1 MFFVELASLRVTLL
15 LPCSCLGL
23 EGRGQGAV
31 TDIFSVDVY
40 TFILAGYLDPTCYVW
55 PCVASL
61 SQRSPLGAAW
71 AHQQPLDWSCCF
83 ISSILPFW
91 ARSVAWAVELRGPKV
106 LLPHFRIVSGRLQ
119 TAAHIS
125 NSCRTFALIFIKL
138 LQKGSIFN
146 QDLSTDYLTFTVRKF
161 H

>member
-1 MFFVELASLRVTLL
+1 MFFVELASLWVTLS

-40 TFILAGYLDPTCYVW
+40 TFILAGYLVPSYVC

-61 SQRSPLGAAW
+61 LQQSPLGAN
-71 AHQQPLDWSCCF
+71 QQPLDWSGCF

-91 ARSVAWAVELRGPKV
+91 ARSVAWAVELLGPKV
-106 LLPHFRIVSGRLQ
+106 LLPNFRIVSGRLQ

-125 NSCRTFALIFIKL
+125 NSCRTFALILIKL
-138 LQKGSIFN
+138 LQKVLSSIKT
-146 QDLSTDYLTFTVRKF
+146 LIRII
-161 H
+161 